1 MWNNLFRNREKEVRM
16 SNAAL
21 VQDQAFD
28 MLRDMARP
36 LIPERRVKGALD
48 SIARETGVPYSK
60 VRKIYYRLTGN
71 ILHFE
76 FKNIAD
82 AYKRAVIRQ
91 ERLYREEAERLAA
104 LIAEREAWERQYGL
118 VLSAP
123 HGVVE
128 APQASSASGA

>member
-1 MWNNLFRNREKEVRM
+1 MWNKLFRNRDKAVRM
-16 SNAAL
+16 STAAA
-21 VQDQAFD
+21 VQDHASD

-48 SIARETGVPYSK
+48 FIARETGIPYSK
-60 VRKIYYRLTGN
+60 LRKIYYRLTQN

-91 ERLYREEAERLAA
+91 ERLYREEAERLAT

-118 VLSAP
+118 VLPTHLS
-123 HGVVE
+123 VVE
-128 APQASSASGA
+128 APTSSPASHP